1 MVAQEQVQVQV
12 QVGTGDSWK
21 VDSLGEQWKNQLRDR
36 GEVRIVTGIITA
48 EAGRNYDLRGPWL
61 AGKR

>member
-1 MVAQEQVQVQV
+1 MQKPVRM
-12 QVGTGDSWK
+12 GTGDFRE
-21 VDSLGEQWKNQLRDR
+21 VDSLGIRLKNQLQDR
-36 GEVRIVTGIITA
+36 GEVGIVTGIITA